1 MAITSELIGKLGG
14 ADVEVTSVFGSA
26 TGGKDSEEVL
36 ATINVPSGETWLIAV
51 MGDLTPRFAVSNM
64 APSLYLG
71 SHKTNG
77 YTAEGPL
84 SMAIMTNQTVTLRLV
99 RGHTTGTD
107 TFAGQVYT
115 VKM

>member
-1 MAITSELIGKLGG
+1 MAITSEFIGKLGG
-14 ADVEVTSVFGSA
+14 ADVKAIPVSVTAS
-26 TGGKDSEEVL
+26 GGKDSEEVL

-51 MGDLTPRFAVSNM
+51 IGDLTPRFAVSSM

>member
-1 MAITSELIGKLGG
+1 MAITSEIIGKLGG
-14 ADVEVTSVFGSA
+14 AEIEVTSVFGSA
-26 TGGKDSEEVL
+26 TGGKGSEEVL

-51 MGDLTPRFAVSNM
+51 MGDLTPRFGNSSQ

-71 SHKTNG
+71 DYKHNG
-77 YTAEGPL
+77 YTDNGPL
-84 SMAIMTNQTVTLRLV
+84 SMAIMTNQTVTLRIV
-99 RGHTTGTD
+99 RGYPTGTD